1 MIDLAIVIAY
11 LVLVLGIGLV
21 AGRVNKSFED
31 YAVAGRSYG
40 SLVIF
45 ATLAASFIGGG
56 FSLGNAEKVFLF
68 GIANIVGLWG
78 FSLKEI
84 LVSRYIA
91 PRMNRFPDAISI
103 GDIMATTYGKTG
115 RIASGVFALMLCAG
129 IVGAQVGAMGVVF
142 NVFLGIDVGWGIFL
156 GFGIVV
162 FYTTFGGMRAVVM
175 TDVFQFII
183 LAIGVPLVLVFGVIK
198 VGGVGAVM
206 AAIPADRLEVPGLHY
221 TWLGVAALF
230 LAFLLGE
237 TLVPPYVQ
245 RLLIGRNT
253 TRTARGTL
261 YSGLFSIP
269 FFAITGLIGL
279 VALAMDPKLPSNFAM
294 PHVVVTVLPPVL
306 KGFVIAG
313 MIAVVM
319 SSADSYLNSA
329 SIAFINDIVKPL
341 GARHLSD
348 RTYLQMARGVTL
360 AVGLLS
366 MLFAI
371 EIRSLLDIL
380 IFAYTYWA
388 PVIVVPLAATVLGF
402 HKSTWAFVA
411 GAAGGVVTAFVWN
424 QLLGKPLLIEG
435 FVVGVL
441 VNLAIFVLVP
451 QPAPQRAAA

>member
-1 MIDLAIVIAY
+1 MIDIAVVAIY
-11 LVLVLGIGLV
+11 LCMVLGIGLF
-21 AGRVNKSFED
+21 AGRANKSFAD

-68 GIANIVGLWG
+68 GIANVVGLWG

-84 LVSRYIA
+84 LVARYIA

-103 GDIMATTYGKTG
+103 GDIMATTYGTTG
-115 RIASGVFALMLCAG
+115 RVASGIFALMLCAG

-142 NVFLGIDVGWGIFL
+142 NVLLGLDVDVGIFL

-162 FYTTFGGMRAVVM
+162 FYTTLGGMRAVVM

-183 LAIGVPLVLVFGVIK
+183 LAVGVPLVLVFGVIH
-198 VGGVGAVM
+198 VGGVDALI
-206 AAIPADRLEVPGLHY
+206 AAIPSDRLEVPGAHY

-230 LAFLLGE
+230 LTFLLGE

-245 RLLIGRNT
+245 RLLIGQT
-253 TRTARGTL
+253 TALTARGTL

-269 FFAITGLIGL
+269 FFAISGLIGL
-279 VALAMDPKLPSNFAM
+279 VALAMDPHLASNFAM

-319 SSADSYLNSA
+319 SSADSYLNAA

-341 GARHLSD
+341 GARHASD

-366 MLFAI
+366 IVVALTI
-371 EIRSLLDIL
+371 QSLLDIL

-402 HKSTWAFVA
+402 RKGTVAFVA
-411 GAAGGVVTAFVWN
+411 GAAGGVVTAFLWN
-424 QLLGKPLLIEG
+424 QVLGKPLLIEG

-441 VNLAIFVLVP
+441 VNLAIFVLIP
-451 QPAPQRAAA
+451 APAPQRAVV